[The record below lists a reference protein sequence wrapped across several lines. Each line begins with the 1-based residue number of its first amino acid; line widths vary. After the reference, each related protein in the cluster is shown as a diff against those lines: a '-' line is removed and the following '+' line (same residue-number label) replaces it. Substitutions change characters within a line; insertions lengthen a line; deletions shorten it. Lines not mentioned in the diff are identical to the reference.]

1 MSYNGIGLSTARGSG
16 TNGYVQRN
24 LSTLRPRERTRDQ
37 PIDDRPPPM
46 RKANKEILD
55 HAKKR
60 QIELQCAVLQDELET
75 RGDLSEDEIDT
86 QVDKLRKEL
95 LGNLERMTQDVKKLQ
110 EHQVHEL
117 AEAKEKAD
125 ARAREAFGIGKDFV
139 AGAAFDRDLQAQIKK
154 DKMLERQRREEERE
168 QRAVERAAEL
178 EKRKK
183 DMAKKAEQDA
193 KRIKVERKELGTVRV
208 DRRQEADRYRGGRD
222 AVDSR
227 RRPASRSPVGKGPR
241 ETVKMVRFAVAAED
255 HRARFRARQT
265 PADAETCPDHPLGV
279 VKVANSAAAVA
290 RRHGLPS
297 VVVTRR
303 LLALAR
309 VHQSGKV
316 VVPQRAPARPH
327 RHPLAPA
334 HAQCP
339 AHLCVVAAERHRHG
353 LPRHHGRA
361 LALHHHLVRL
371 FLGAGGGP
379 RPEARCLGL
388 GLELH
393 PTVACRAALAGQ
405 SPPRSPARTR
415 DERRPSIVDLKKE
428 AVTPKKPVDA
438 AKDTTSVVVPPPVVA
453 PEPFIHPD
461 RLQNRGD
468 GGAASIA
475 TLATVASAT
484 TTTITNKTLTT
495 ATIAKTTMTSASATV
510 EVEICVINVAVVSE

>member
-60 QIELQCAVLQDELET
+60 QIELQCAVLQDELEA
-75 RGDLSEDEIDT
+75 RGDLSEDEIDA

-168 QRAVERAAEL
+168 QRAIERAAEL

-193 KRIKVERKELGTVRV
+193 KRIKLEREERGTVRV

-241 ETVKMVRFAVAAED
+241 ETVKMVKFAVAAED
-255 HRARFRARQT
+255 HHARFRARQT

-279 VKVANSAAAVA
+279 VKVANSATAVA
-290 RRHGLPS
+290 HHHGLPS
-297 VVVTRR
+297 VVVTHR

-309 VHQSGKV
+309 VHQSAKV
-316 VVPQRAPARPH
+316 VSVTVTFS
-327 RHPLAPA
+327 L
-334 HAQCP
+334 
-339 AHLCVVAAERHRHG
+339 VI
-353 LPRHHGRA
+353 A
-361 LALHHHLVRL
+361 LALALCIAISFASSSAPAEVLAQQLVSRSVSRTP
-371 FLGAGGGP
+371 P
-379 RPEARCLGL
+379 RVRDARPPLS
-388 GLELH
+388 
-393 PTVACRAALAGQ
+393 PARKR
-405 SPPRSPARTR
+405 SPPRSPARIR
-415 DERRPSIVDLKKE
+415 DDRRASNVDLKKE

-438 AKDTTSVVVPPPVVA
+438 VKDTTSVVVPPPVVAA

-475 TLATVASAT
+475 TLATVAST
-484 TTTITNKTLTT
+484 TTTTTTTNKTLTT
-495 ATIAKTTMTSASATV
+495 ATIAKTTMTTASTTAV
-510 EVEICVINVAVVSE
+510 EVAICVINVAVVGE

>member
-60 QIELQCAVLQDELET
+60 QIELQCAVLQDDLEA
-75 RGDLSEDEIDT
+75 RGDLSEDEIDA

-95 LGNLERMTQDVKKLQ
+95 LGNLERITQDVKKLQ

-168 QRAVERAAEL
+168 QRAIERAAEL

-255 HRARFRARQT
+255 HRARQT
-265 PADAETCPDHPLGV
+265 PADAEICPDHPLGV
-279 VKVANSAAAVA
+279 VKVANRQRSSCRGA
-290 RRHGLPS
+290 LP
-297 VVVTRR
+297 
-303 LLALAR
+303 LALTDTFSLPLTLSVPLTCAPSP
-309 VHQSGKV
+309 QSV
-316 VVPQRAPARPH
+316 TVTFSLVI
-327 RHPLAPA
+327 
-334 HAQCP
+334 
-339 AHLCVVAAERHRHG
+339 
-353 LPRHHGRA
+353 A
-361 LALHHHLVRL
+361 LALSLCITISFASSSAPAEVL
-371 FLGAGGGP
+371 AQQLG
-379 RPEARCLGL
+379 
-388 GLELH
+388 
-393 PTVACRAALAGQ
+393 V
-405 SPPRSPARTR
+405 
-415 DERRPSIVDLKKE
+415 
-428 AVTPKKPVDA
+428 
-438 AKDTTSVVVPPPVVA
+438 
-453 PEPFIHPD
+453 
-461 RLQNRGD
+461 
-468 GGAASIA
+468 
-475 TLATVASAT
+475 
-484 TTTITNKTLTT
+484 
-495 ATIAKTTMTSASATV
+495 
-510 EVEICVINVAVVSE
+510 